1 MGRSGEVTLE
11 RLQYGMPDW
20 VKILILL
27 AVSPLIF
34 GAVVIYG
41 VVFPIVV
48 LGICLFYIIKSF
60 FNR

>member
-1 MGRSGEVTLE
+1 
-11 RLQYGMPDW
+11 MPDW